1 MQTQKDLGLGRGLF
15 LGLGAYLIWGSFPLI
30 ISMLGF
36 ASPFEVVV
44 WRIVFGCVA
53 ALLLITAMRSWR
65 SLRETMRKPKQ
76 LLWIGVASVFI
87 MINWQVYVIGVA
99 SHHIVETS
107 LGYFINPLVTI
118 VLAVLALGERLRPIQ
133 WLAVGLGLIA
143 VTVLT
148 LDYGRLPWIA
158 ISLAISFGIYGLA
171 KNKLGGKVS
180 AVNSFAL
187 ESGML
192 LPVAIIQGAI
202 VASVAPLSFGVA
214 GFWPTAGLIFFGFMT
229 AIPLIMFGA
238 AAKHLPLSYIGFMQ
252 YLTPILQFSIGVLVF
267 HEDMPTARW
276 IGFGLVW
283 LGLATLSFDLI
294 RQQRRS
300 KSV

>member
-1 MQTQKDLGLGRGLF
+1 MQTQKDLGLGRGLL
-15 LGLGAYLIWGSFPLI
+15 LGFSAYLIWGSFPLI

-53 ALLLITAMRSWR
+53 ALLLITAMRGWA
-65 SLRETMRKPKQ
+65 SLRATLHQPRQ
-76 LLWIGVASVFI
+76 LVWIAIASVFI

-133 WLAVGLGLIA
+133 WVAVGFGALA

-158 ISLAISFGIYGLA
+158 MSLAVSFGIYGLA
-171 KNKLGGKVS
+171 KNKLGGTVS

-192 LPVAIIQGAI
+192 LPLALVQGFI
-202 VASVAPLSFGVA
+202 VSTIAPLSFGTA

-252 YLTPILQFSIGVLVF
+252 YLTPIIQFSLGVLVF
-267 HEDMPTARW
+267 HEAMPAARW
-276 IGFGLVW
+276 AGFALVW
-283 LGLATLSFDLI
+283 AGLAILSIDLI
-294 RQQRRS
+294 RQQRRT
-300 KSV
+300 KTA

>member
-1 MQTQKDLGLGRGLF
+1 MQTQKDLGFGRGLL
-15 LGLGAYLIWGSFPLI
+15 LGFSAYLIWGSFPLI

-53 ALLLITAMRSWR
+53 ALLLITAMRGWPTLRATLRQPRQLSW
-65 SLRETMRKPKQ
+65 
-76 LLWIGVASVFI
+76 IAVASVFI

-99 SHHIVETS
+99 NHHIVETS

-133 WLAVGLGLIA
+133 WVAVGFGALA

-158 ISLAISFGIYGLA
+158 MSLAISFGIYGLA

-192 LPVAIIQGAI
+192 LPLALVQGFI
-202 VASVAPLSFGVA
+202 VSTITPLSFGTA

-252 YLTPILQFSIGVLVF
+252 YITPIIQFSLGVLVF
-267 HEDMPTARW
+267 HEAMPAARW
-276 IGFGLVW
+276 VGFALVW
-283 LGLATLSFDLI
+283 AGLAILSFDLI
-294 RQQRRS
+294 RQQRRT
-300 KSV
+300 KSA

>member
-1 MQTQKDLGLGRGLF
+1 MQAQKDPGLGRGLF

-53 ALLLITAMRSWR
+53 ALLLITAMRGWR
-65 SLRETMRKPKQ
+65 SLLETLRKPKQ
-76 LLWIGVASVFI
+76 LLWIGIASVFI

-99 SHHIVETS
+99 SHQVVETS

-118 VLAVLALGERLRPIQ
+118 VLAVLALGEKLRPIQ
-133 WLAVGLGLIA
+133 WLAVGLGLLA

-148 LDYGRLPWIA
+148 VDYGRLPWIA

-192 LPVAIIQGAI
+192 LPVAIIQGFV
-202 VASVAPLSFGVA
+202 VASVAPLSFGAA

-238 AAKHLPLSYIGFMQ
+238 AARHLPLSHIGFMQ

-267 HEDMPTARW
+267 HEAMPAARW

-294 RQQRRS
+294 RQQRRY
-300 KSV
+300 KIA